1 MQKES
6 EEILKNQSEAMCKA
20 WKEKIGQLP
29 IWPRL
34 QTIAC
39 KSNENSTLYIICIY
53 VPAVIYPVF
62 SPKKISTY
70 IKCTIDYWE
79 EISF

>member
-6 EEILKNQSEAMCKA
+6 EEILNNQSEAMCKA

-39 KSNENSTLYIICIY
+39 ELNENSTLYIICIY
-53 VPAVIYPVF
+53 VPAVTYPVF
-62 SPKKISTY
+62 SPKKSVRI
-70 IKCTIDYWE
+70 
-79 EISF
+79 F